1 MNYNR
6 IICVLLICILAS
18 VVLPTGMGDKGKVAT
33 SFVAIQTDVMEDY
46 RYDQDVIFKIRARA
60 YINGIPQREDIIV
73 SIYDQYGRN
82 LLDTV
87 SPNPMT
93 VHAGRVTEINIGRCE
108 IGLYRGT
115 LKGVGA
121 GQSGD
126 LTVQWVVSYPPTDY
140 YFSWFNVG
148 DLFSGISKVKAE
160 FQSNEKYLVTVPV
173 WDENHTKIVKNTTTE
188 QYKPFTLFF
197 YYLDK
202 QGGQKTL
209 KTITECTGGSWEF
222 DDVHDSGIY
231 CEITDIHDWKDAEW
245 WLGSRKAMASPQYPL
260 DRIIIGVLV
269 VSATI
274 LFVKHVAEW
283 NWGIKDKLS
292 RKKKT

>member
-1 MNYNR
+1 MKYNR
-6 IICVLLICILAS
+6 IICVLLISILLS
-18 VVLPTGMGDKGKVAT
+18 MVLPASMGDKGKVAT
-33 SFVAIQTDVMEDY
+33 SFVAIQTDVMQDY

-60 YINGIPQREDIIV
+60 YINGIPQRDDIIV

-82 LLDTV
+82 LLDTI

-108 IGLYRGT
+108 VGLYRGT
-115 LKGVGA
+115 LKGIGA
-121 GQSGD
+121 GQTGD

-140 YFSWFNVG
+140 YFSWFNIG
-148 DLFSGISKVKAE
+148 DLFSGASKVKAE
-160 FQSNEKYLVTVPV
+160 FQSNEKYLVTTQV
-173 WDENHTKIVKNTTTE
+173 WNENHTRIVGNTTVE
-188 QYKPFTLFF
+188 KCKPFTLHF

-209 KTITECTGGSWEF
+209 KILTDVTSGSWEF

-231 CEITDIHDWKDAEW
+231 CEVTDIHEWQDVKW
-245 WLGSRKAMASPQYPL
+245 WLGSRKTMAAPKYPL

-269 VSATI
+269 ISATI
-274 LFVKHVAEW
+274 LFVKHVADW

-292 RKKKT
+292 RRKKT